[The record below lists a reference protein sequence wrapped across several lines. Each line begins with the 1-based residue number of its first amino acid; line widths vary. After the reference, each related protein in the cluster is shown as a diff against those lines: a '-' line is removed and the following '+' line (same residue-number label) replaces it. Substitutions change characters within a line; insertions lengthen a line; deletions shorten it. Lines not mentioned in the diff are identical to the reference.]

1 MNLTNLTILD
11 SKRNVIQEGKIE
23 KEMKNTSTP
32 VTLENNLI
40 ILNQAKRDTNPI
52 SKLDKINS
60 QMRSGK
66 LNSQASNKMIMRT
79 NPKMLNVYENVTIY
93 EVSNLVSEN
102 LLWLINIK
110 KLLINWNPVANKFK
124 KLDWNLVFTLDEI
137 ATTRSGQVQSNSL
150 ILRETMINLLSDDI
164 LNPAFGPSSYLLDK
178 LVSTNRHSQFIK
190 ELVVLFQLKRK
201 YFARFSDE
209 FALAVNNDINSENLR
224 GKFQEINN
232 IDYFQPR
239 FNAVNTHLF
248 SFKQNIN
255 EEELQEINKSVNEL
269 DVHTTL
275 KAVDYQI
282 HGLGLYKRIN
292 NFCKWLDNGIIQSQH
307 SLNRLNQ
314 LKIRRDENKLD
325 INYEKRIEN
334 NFEVWSTIKNIE
346 AFMLSLE
353 EQLSGEARIVG
364 VTTPDIT
371 KVLNVSS

>member
-23 KEMKNTSTP
+23 KEMKNTSTQ
-32 VTLENNLI
+32 VTLENNLVN
-40 ILNQAKRDTNPI
+40 LNQAKRDTNPI

-124 KLDWNLVFTLDEI
+124 KLNWNLVFTLDEI

-190 ELVVLFQLKRK
+190 ELQVLFQLKRK

>member
-23 KEMKNTSTP
+23 KEMKNTSTQ
-32 VTLENNLI
+32 VTLENNLVN
-40 ILNQAKRDTNPI
+40 LNQAKRDTNPI

-124 KLDWNLVFTLDEI
+124 KLNWNLVFTLDEI

-190 ELVVLFQLKRK
+190 ELQVLFQLKRK

-232 IDYFQPR
+232 IEYFQPR

>member
-23 KEMKNTSTP
+23 KEMKNTSTQ
-32 VTLENNLI
+32 VTLENNLVN
-40 ILNQAKRDTNPI
+40 LNQAKRDTNPI

-124 KLDWNLVFTLDEI
+124 KLNWNLVFTLDEI

-190 ELVVLFQLKRK
+190 ELQVLFQLKRK

-314 LKIRRDENKLD
+314 LKIRRAENKLD

>member
-32 VTLENNLI
+32 VTLENNLVN
-40 ILNQAKRDTNPI
+40 LNQAKRDTNPI
-52 SKLDKINS
+52 LKLDKINS

-124 KLDWNLVFTLDEI
+124 KLNWNLVFTLDEI

-190 ELVVLFQLKRK
+190 ELQVLFQLKRK

-232 IDYFQPR
+232 IEYFQPR

>member
-23 KEMKNTSTP
+23 KEMKNTSTQ
-32 VTLENNLI
+32 VTLENNLVN
-40 ILNQAKRDTNPI
+40 LNQAKRDTNPI

-190 ELVVLFQLKRK
+190 ELQVLFQLKRK

>member
-52 SKLDKINS
+52 LKLDKINS

-190 ELVVLFQLKRK
+190 ELQVLFQLKRK

-232 IDYFQPR
+232 IEYFQPR

>member
-23 KEMKNTSTP
+23 KEMKNTSTQ

-124 KLDWNLVFTLDEI
+124 KLNWNLVFTLDEI

-164 LNPAFGPSSYLLDK
+164 INPAFGPSSYLLDK

-190 ELVVLFQLKRK
+190 ELQVLFQLKRK

-232 IDYFQPR
+232 IEYFQPR

>member
-23 KEMKNTSTP
+23 KEMKNTSTQ
-32 VTLENNLI
+32 VTLENNLVN
-40 ILNQAKRDTNPI
+40 LNQAKRDTNPI

-124 KLDWNLVFTLDEI
+124 KLNWNLVFTLDEI

-190 ELVVLFQLKRK
+190 ELQVLFQLKRK
-201 YFARFSDE
+201 YFTRFSDE

>member
-23 KEMKNTSTP
+23 KEMKNTSTQ
-32 VTLENNLI
+32 VTLENNLVN
-40 ILNQAKRDTNPI
+40 LNQAKRDTNPI

-124 KLDWNLVFTLDEI
+124 KMNWNLVFTLDEI

-190 ELVVLFQLKRK
+190 ELQVLFQLKRK

-232 IDYFQPR
+232 IEYFQPR

>member
-32 VTLENNLI
+32 VTLENNLVN
-40 ILNQAKRDTNPI
+40 LNQAKRDTNPI

-124 KLDWNLVFTLDEI
+124 KLNWNLVFTLDEI

-190 ELVVLFQLKRK
+190 ELQVLFQLKRK

>member
-124 KLDWNLVFTLDEI
+124 KLNWNLVFTLDEI

-190 ELVVLFQLKRK
+190 ELQVLFQLKRK

>member
-23 KEMKNTSTP
+23 KEMKNTSTQ

-40 ILNQAKRDTNPI
+40 NLNQAKRDTNPI

-190 ELVVLFQLKRK
+190 ELQVLFQLKRK

>member
-124 KLDWNLVFTLDEI
+124 KLNWNLVFTLDEI

-190 ELVVLFQLKRK
+190 ELQVLFQLKRK
-201 YFARFSDE
+201 YFTRFSDE

>member
-23 KEMKNTSTP
+23 KEMKNTSTQ
-32 VTLENNLI
+32 VTLENNLVN
-40 ILNQAKRDTNPI
+40 LNQAKRDTNPI

-150 ILRETMINLLSDDI
+150 ILRETLINLLSDDI

-190 ELVVLFQLKRK
+190 ELQVLFQLKRK

-232 IDYFQPR
+232 IEYFQPR

>member
-23 KEMKNTSTP
+23 KEMKNTSTQ
-32 VTLENNLI
+32 VTLENNLVN
-40 ILNQAKRDTNPI
+40 LNQAKRDTNPI

-124 KLDWNLVFTLDEI
+124 KLNWNLVFTLDEI

-164 LNPAFGPSSYLLDK
+164 INPAFGPSSYLLDK

-190 ELVVLFQLKRK
+190 ELQVLFQLKRK

>member
-124 KLDWNLVFTLDEI
+124 KLNWNLVFTLDEI

-150 ILRETMINLLSDDI
+150 ILRETLINLLSDDI

-190 ELVVLFQLKRK
+190 ELQVLFQLKRK

-346 AFMLSLE
+346 RLFLTGQPFCFVKRNHSH
-353 EQLSGEARIVG
+353 
-364 VTTPDIT
+364 
-371 KVLNVSS
+371 

>member
-52 SKLDKINS
+52 LKLDKINS

-124 KLDWNLVFTLDEI
+124 KLNWNLVFTLDEI

-190 ELVVLFQLKRK
+190 ELQVLFQLKRK

-232 IDYFQPR
+232 IEYFQPR

>member
-52 SKLDKINS
+52 LKLDKINS

-124 KLDWNLVFTLDEI
+124 KLNWNLVFTLDEI

-190 ELVVLFQLKRK
+190 ELQVLFQLKRK

-275 KAVDYQI
+275 KAEDYQI

>member
-32 VTLENNLI
+32 VTLENNLVN
-40 ILNQAKRDTNPI
+40 LNQAKRDTNPI

-124 KLDWNLVFTLDEI
+124 KLNWNLVFTLDEI

-190 ELVVLFQLKRK
+190 ELQVLFQLKRK

-364 VTTPDIT
+364 VTTPDIS